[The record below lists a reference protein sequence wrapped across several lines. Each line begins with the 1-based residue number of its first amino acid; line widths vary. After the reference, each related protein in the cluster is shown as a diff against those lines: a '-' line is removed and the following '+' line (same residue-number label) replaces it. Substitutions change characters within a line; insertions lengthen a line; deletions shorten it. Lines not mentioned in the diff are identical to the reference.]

1 MLVLM
6 LLLMLMFLSWVGI
19 DVADDAVELGW
30 YRCWC

>member
-6 LLLMLMFLSWVGI
+6 LLLMFLSWVGI

-30 YRCWC
+30 YRCWCWC